1 MYCMQWLLPLLF
13 IPKPISPIMLQNHL
27 TLLALYLTDF
37 LLVQRPCALCSIV
50 FIIAVGLLCYSGI
63 GNCVVC
69 WKCQNWKYLLF
80 PVLESLKQA
89 ALTGDRKLKVVCNKS
104 RMSWTRA
111 SRPGSVFGWL
121 SHRQYCH
128 VYLCFGQKKRA
139 LTVFNHDNNIL
150 SQCLLNGIS

>member
-1 MYCMQWLLPLLF
+1 MNTLSEMYCMQWLLPLLF

-69 WKCQNWKYLLF
+69 
-80 PVLESLKQA
+80 
-89 ALTGDRKLKVVCNKS
+89 
-104 RMSWTRA
+104 
-111 SRPGSVFGWL
+111 
-121 SHRQYCH
+121 
-128 VYLCFGQKKRA
+128 
-139 LTVFNHDNNIL
+139 
-150 SQCLLNGIS
+150 